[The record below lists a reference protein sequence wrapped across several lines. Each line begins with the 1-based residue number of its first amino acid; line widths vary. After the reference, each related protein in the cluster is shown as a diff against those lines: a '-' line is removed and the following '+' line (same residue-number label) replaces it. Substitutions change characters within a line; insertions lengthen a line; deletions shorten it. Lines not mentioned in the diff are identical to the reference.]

1 MWPFHRGDTEDR
13 SLTLEQLLAENT
25 DPTWSGVT
33 VNADQ
38 ALRLS
43 AVWAC
48 VRLLADTV
56 STLPV
61 DVYRRGSRD
70 PLPTPPLLQEPAAGT
85 PRHEW
90 LEAVMRCLLLRG
102 NAYGLVTAR
111 SGSTLLPAQVEL
123 VNPDLVTC
131 RLTQDGSVEYRI
143 AGQPYDRDQIWHVR
157 AHVTPGSPTG
167 LSVVD
172 YARQSI
178 GVGLAAEKFGAQFFG
193 DHATPSGFLST
204 TKTMSR
210 EQTDYLI
217 RRWKSLH
224 QGARRVALLTG
235 DLKFT
240 PVSIRPDESQFI
252 ETSGFNVRQVC
263 RLFGVPPEMVGAES
277 GGSLTYANVE
287 QRNLDLLRYCVGPW
301 LVRLETALSALL
313 PRQQFVKFN
322 PDALLRSDTKTR
334 YEAHEIALRAGFLTI
349 DEVRALEDLPPL
361 GDAA

>member
-1 MWPFHRGDTEDR
+1 M
-13 SLTLEQLLAENT
+13 
-25 DPTWSGVT
+25 
-33 VNADQ
+33 
-38 ALRLS
+38 
-43 AVWAC
+43 WAC

-61 DVYRRGSRD
+61 DVYRRGARD

-90 LEAVMRCLLLRG
+90 LEAVMRSLLLRG

-123 VNPDLVTC
+123 VNPDHVNV
-131 RLTQDGSVEYRI
+131 RLDEDGRVEYRI
-143 AGQPYDRDQIWHVR
+143 GGQTLAREDVWHVR
-157 AHVTPGSPTG
+157 AHVTPGQPTG
-167 LSVVD
+167 LSVVE

-193 DHATPSGFLST
+193 DHATPSGVLST
-204 TKTMSR
+204 TQHLTQQQANTLT
-210 EQTDYLI
+210 EQ
-217 RRWKSLH
+217 WKALH
-224 QGARRVALLTG
+224 GGKRRVAILTG

-263 RLFGVPPEMVGAES
+263 RMFGVPPEMVGAES

-287 QRNLDLLRYCVGPW
+287 QRNLDMLRYCVGPW

-322 PDALLRSDTKTR
+322 ANALLRSDTKTR
-334 YEAHEIALRAGFLTI
+334 YEAHEIALRAGFLTV
-349 DEVRALEDLPPL
+349 DEVRDLEDLPPL
-361 GDAA
+361 GGAA